1 MKSLLTLGLLV
12 FSQSVFA
19 GNSLSTKIHNQ
30 YVSLRALGMGN
41 AFTAV
46 ADDYTLI
53 MYNPAGFAKKKNNEI
68 QFSLLGAGGAKETVD
83 FAKDVS
89 DAGKTTGTDTDKAN
103 AISTVIDKYAGD
115 TMGGRIQ
122 AAELFWIR
130 KNWGFALIPVDLSLD
145 VTIDKQLG
153 PTVDLNV
160 IKDSTLAIGGGGDVN
175 KELSWGITVKGIH
188 RLQVSEKLVALQLA
202 TEPNL
207 VDADRASEGFTVDG
221 DIGFLY
227 SPSWFSK
234 SVTRRVPA
242 QASDTTVV
250 KKGKSRKT
258 EVKKPET
265 VGTDGL
271 SLTIDGASETAKV
284 ATSHEGAS
292 GTTVAA
298 SGTAE
303 VASGTAEVAS
313 GTAEVVAEEPKKE
326 EKKESKLIDVVEETY
341 PLTFSLVARNV
352 VGSKFAK
359 EKLINKKA
367 TEAPDSL
374 PQVFDVGSQYEFA
387 TFGSLTL
394 RAMLDFKNLGH
405 PEATTTAKTT
415 HAGVEFDYSPSGW
428 FKTQFRAGMNQG
440 YYTAGTTLLLGF
452 FNIEAATYGE
462 EVGTKTTKVQNRV
475 YAAKLGMNF

>member
-68 QFSLLGAGGAKETVD
+68 QFTLLGAGGAKETMD
-83 FAKDVS
+83 FAKDVQDAS
-89 DAGKTTGTDTDKAN
+89 DTEGSDTDKAN

-115 TMGGRIQ
+115 TMGGRFQ
-122 AAELFWIR
+122 AAEMFWIR
-130 KNWGFALIPVDLSLD
+130 KHWGFALIPVDLSLD
-145 VTIDKQLG
+145 VTVDKQLG

-160 IKDSTLAIGGGGDVN
+160 IKDSTLAIGGGGEVN
-175 KELSWGITVKGIH
+175 KELSWGLTLKGIH

-202 TEPNL
+202 TEPDL
-207 VDADRASEGFTVDG
+207 VSADRATEGFALDADV
-221 DIGFLY
+221 GFLY

-234 SVTRRVPA
+234 SVTKRVPA
-242 QASDTTVV
+242 QASATVKV
-250 KKGKSRKT
+250 KKAKARIEEAK
-258 EVKKPET
+258 VPET
-265 VGTDGL
+265 VGADGL
-271 SLTIDGASETAKV
+271 SLTIDGASETVKV
-284 ATSHEGAS
+284 ATETAS
-292 GTTVAA
+292 GTVETV

-303 VASGTAEVAS
+303 VK
-313 GTAEVVAEEPKKE
+313 EEPKE
-326 EKKESKLIDVVEETY
+326 DKKESKMVDVVEETY
-341 PLTFSLVARNV
+341 PLTFSFVARNV
-352 VGSKFAK
+352 LASNFAK
-359 EKLINKKA
+359 QKLINKDA
-367 TEAPDSL
+367 TEAPEKL
-374 PQVFDVGSQYEFA
+374 ERVFDIGSQYEFA

-394 RAMLDFKNLGH
+394 RAMLDFKNLNH
-405 PEATTTAKTT
+405 PQATTTAKTT
-415 HAGVEFDYSPSGW
+415 HAGLEFDYSPSGW
-428 FKTQFRAGMNQG
+428 FKAQFRGGMNQG

-462 EVGTKTTKVQNRV
+462 EVGTASNKVENRI
-475 YAAKLGMNF
+475 YAAKFGMNF